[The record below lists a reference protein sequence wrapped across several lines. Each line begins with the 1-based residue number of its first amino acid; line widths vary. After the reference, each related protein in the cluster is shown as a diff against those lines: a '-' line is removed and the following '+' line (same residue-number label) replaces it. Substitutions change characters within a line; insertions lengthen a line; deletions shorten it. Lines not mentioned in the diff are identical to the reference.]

1 MVKNSDIIA
10 IFNIRSPQS
19 TILNE
24 YVKKYREKYKFVDV
38 TVGDAYASCV
48 LTQDK
53 IYLSSISSITL
64 KNVPVRDFSQMLSII
79 ITSFE
84 NGGKYGPRN

>member
-10 IFNIRSPQS
+10 IFNIRSHQS

-24 YVKKYREKYKFVDV
+24 YVKKYRDKYKLVDV

-48 LTQDK
+48 LTKDT

-64 KNVPVRDFSQMLSII
+64 KKRACEGFLADAVYN
-79 ITSFE
+79 
-84 NGGKYGPRN
+84 NY

>member
-10 IFNIRSPQS
+10 IFNIRSHQS

-64 KNVPVRDFSQMLSII
+64 KKRACEGFLTDAVYN
-79 ITSFE
+79 
-84 NGGKYGPRN
+84 NY